1 MMFIAYRKNLGLV
14 AQMGLSQNKPL
25 IANWLSLTNIQMK
38 ITNELEG
45 ILQEKHK
52 LSLKEFYVLLFL
64 SESPEKKL
72 KLQQL
77 QNMVGLS
84 QSAMSRLVSRF
95 EAKDCGA
102 LKRHICVDDR
112 RAIFTSLT
120 AEGEEELKKASVTF
134 NQALEKAFAQETI
147 QEELQRLIRQLQS

>member
-1 MMFIAYRKNLGLV
+1 MESIPQKQLINNWFSFSNL
-14 AQMGLSQNKPL
+14 Q
-25 IANWLSLTNIQMK
+25 TK
-38 ITNELEG
+38 ITNELES
-45 ILQEKHK
+45 ILQQKHQ

-64 SESPEKKL
+64 SEAPEKKL

-95 EAKDCGA
+95 EAKDCGT
-102 LKRHICVDDR
+102 LKRDICVDDR

-120 AEGEEELKKASVTF
+120 PEGEEKLKQAMVTF
-134 NQALEKAFAQETI
+134 QDTLEKTFSKETI
-147 QEELQRLIRQLQS
+147 LEELHQLMDHLKEDGTI

>member
-1 MMFIAYRKNLGLV
+1 VVRMESIPQKQLINNWFSFSNL
-14 AQMGLSQNKPL
+14 Q
-25 IANWLSLTNIQMK
+25 TK
-38 ITNELEG
+38 ITNELESN
-45 ILQEKHK
+45 LQQKHQ

-64 SESPEKKL
+64 SEVPEKKL

-95 EAKDCGA
+95 EAKDCGT
-102 LKRHICVDDR
+102 LKRDICVDDR

-120 AEGEEELKKASVTF
+120 PEGEEKLKQAMVTF
-134 NQALEKAFAQETI
+134 QDTLEKTFSKETI
-147 QEELQRLIRQLQS
+147 LEELHQLMDHLKEDGTI